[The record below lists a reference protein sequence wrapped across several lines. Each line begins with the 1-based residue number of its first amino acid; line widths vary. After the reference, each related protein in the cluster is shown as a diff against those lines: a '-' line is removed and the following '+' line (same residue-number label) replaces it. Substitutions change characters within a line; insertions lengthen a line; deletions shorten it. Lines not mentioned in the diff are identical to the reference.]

1 MLTRVLAGLR
11 TRWVTFA
18 GSFVALALGT
28 GLVAATGLALAA
40 TLDAPERGPERFAAA
55 PVVVKGADTLRVA
68 TPNGVRTRPLARP
81 RPVPPALVARL
92 AALGPTVEDR
102 TFPVA
107 FPSGGG
113 PYAETEVVG
122 HPWSISAATPYR
134 LTSGRAPSAAD
145 EIVAATGPDSSVRP
159 GDRLLV
165 LFPGATGPDATGP
178 GGTARGATAP
188 DATVPDATAPGSA
201 GRSVTVVGTV
211 AASGF
216 ETALFFT
223 DAEAARISP
232 PVDAVVVHADPGA
245 VTAEVDAAARA
256 DGRQWQ
262 QGSGDGQSAD
272 EPRPSVLTGDARRRA
287 DPDPDRD
294 KEALASVNALLG
306 TAAGI
311 TAFVS
316 AAVVA
321 STFSFAVAQ
330 RRREFGLL
338 RTAGATP
345 GQIRRTVYAEAALVG
360 VLASA
365 AGCGWGRAA
374 APCLAAWMV
383 DRGIAPAWFA
393 TGDRTWP
400 LHLAFW
406 TGLAVAVAG
415 SAVSAHRA
423 GRTGPTQALREAAVD
438 DGTMPLLR
446 WVLATLV
453 VGTGIGLLVTAL
465 VFDPGQLLKRKTFLT
480 QPMVLIAGCAL
491 LAPAL
496 VPPAVRLLTRLPAE
510 LPGACGLLARE
521 NASFAVRRTAAVAAP
536 VLITVALAA
545 VLMGTTGTLAEAKE
559 SEALTRTSAEFVV
572 TAEDEQRPLPQEF
585 VDRATRIP
593 GARVSASRST
603 GVTVLEEGV
612 ALVSY
617 EAAAVDPDA
626 FAAVSA
632 LPVAAGFLAALD
644 DDGIVVTQEWLTTK
658 VGERVT
664 VRLGDGREASLRI
677 AAVLRTG
684 TGDHGVLLS
693 ARNAAGAPVDRLD
706 ITVAPGADRT
716 AVVAA
721 LRAAGRATGTEVTTA
736 RAWATAHHPRTR
748 ETTRLGLLMVLAIA
762 LLCTGIALVNTLV
775 MATSDRSRDFAV
787 LRLAGA
793 TTGQVLRIVAVEAL
807 VVVGVGA
814 VLGALVAAIDLG
826 TVWGALAL
834 LGVRTGVVV
843 PWAALGAVLGSASLI
858 AVVAAVL
865 PAAWAL
871 RGRPVEAVGGRE

>member
-11 TRWVTFA
+11 ARWITFA
-18 GSFVALALGT
+18 GSFVALALGV

-40 TLDAPERGPERFAAA
+40 TLDAPVRPPERFAAA
-55 PVVVKGADTLRVA
+55 PVVVKGADTVRVA
-68 TPNGVRTRPLARP
+68 TPIGVRTSPLARP

-92 AALGPTVEDR
+92 SALGPAAEDR
-102 TFPVA
+102 TFPVE

-113 PYAETEVVG
+113 PYADAEVVG
-122 HPWSISAATPYR
+122 HPWSIAAATPYR
-134 LTSGRAPSAAD
+134 LTSGRAPSAPG
-145 EIVAATGPDSSVRP
+145 EIVAATGPGSPVHP
-159 GDRLLV
+159 GDRMRL
-165 LFPGATGPDATGP
+165 LFPGATGP
-178 GGTARGATAP
+178 GG
-188 DATVPDATAPGSA
+188 A
-201 GRSVTVVGTV
+201 GRSVRVVGTV
-211 AASGF
+211 GATGF

-223 DAEAARISP
+223 DTEAARISP
-232 PVDAVVVHADPGA
+232 AVDALVVDADPRA
-245 VTAEVDAAARA
+245 VAAEVEAVGAEATGA
-256 DGRQWQ
+256 K
-262 QGSGDGQSAD
+262 AE
-272 EPRPSVLTGDARRRA
+272 EPRVSVLAGDDRRRA

-345 GQIRRTVYAEAALVG
+345 GQIRRTVFAEAVLVG

-365 AGCGWGRAA
+365 AGCWWGRAG
-374 APCLAAWMV
+374 APRLVAWMV

-393 TGDRTWP
+393 IGDRTWP
-400 LHLAFW
+400 LHVAFW

-423 GRTGPTQALREAAVD
+423 GKTGPTQALREAAVD
-438 DGTMPLLR
+438 DGAMPRLR
-446 WVLATLV
+446 WILATLV
-453 VGTGIGLLVTAL
+453 VGTAIGLIVMAL
-465 VFDPGQLLKRKTFLT
+465 VSDPGGLLKRKTYLT

-491 LAPAL
+491 LAPVL
-496 VPPAVRLLTRLPAE
+496 VPPAVRLLTVLSAR
-510 LPGACGLLARE
+510 LPGATGVLVRE
-521 NASFAVRRTAAVAAP
+521 GASSAVRRTAAVAAP
-536 VLITVALAA
+536 VLITVALTT
-545 VLMGTTGTLAEAKE
+545 VLLGTTGTLAGAKE
-559 SEALTRTSAEFVV
+559 AEALTRTSAEFVV
-572 TAEDEQRPLPQEF
+572 TAKDEQRPLPVEF
-585 VDRATRIP
+585 VERAEAVP
-593 GARVSASRST
+593 GAVVSASRST

-612 ALVSY
+612 ALVPY
-617 EAAAVDPDA
+617 EAAAVDPRA
-626 FAAVSA
+626 FAEVSA
-632 LPVAAGFLAALD
+632 LPVAEGSLADLD
-644 DDGIVVTQEWLTTK
+644 DDSIVVTEEWLTTT
-658 VGERVT
+658 VGERVG

-693 ARNAAGAPVDRLD
+693 ARNASGAPVDRLD

-716 AVVAA
+716 AVAAA
-721 LRAAGRATGTEVTTA
+721 LREAGRATGTEVTTA
-736 RAWATAHHPRTR
+736 RAWVAAHHPRTR
-748 ETTRLGLLMVLAIA
+748 ETTRLGLLMVLGIA

-775 MATSDRSRDFAV
+775 MATADRARDFAV

-793 TTGQVLRIVAVEAL
+793 TSGQVLRIVAVEAL

-814 VLGALVAAIDLG
+814 LLGLAVSAMDLGA
-826 TVWGALAL
+826 VWGALAL
-834 LGVRTGVVV
+834 LGVPTGVTV
-843 PWAALGAVLGSASLI
+843 PWAAIGAVLAGAAVI

-865 PAAWAL
+865 PAVRVL
-871 RGRPVEAVGGRE
+871 GVRPVEAVGARE

>member
-68 TPNGVRTRPLARP
+68 TPIGVRTRPLARP
-81 RPVPPALVARL
+81 RPVPPALVALL
-92 AALGPTVEDR
+92 AALGPVAEDR
-102 TFPVA
+102 TFPVD
-107 FPSGGG
+107 FPSGG
-113 PYAETEVVG
+113 PYTDTEVVG
-122 HPWSISAATPYR
+122 HPWSIAAATPYR
-134 LTSGRAPSAAD
+134 LTSGRAPSAPG
-145 EIVAATGPDSSVRP
+145 EIVAATGPGSSVRP
-159 GDRLLV
+159 GDRLRL
-165 LFPGATGPDATGP
+165 LFPGATGVDATGP
-178 GGTARGATAP
+178 DATAP
-188 DATVPDATAPGSA
+188 DATAPGATDPDATAPGSA

-232 PVDAVVVHADPGA
+232 PVDAVVVDADPKA

-256 DGRQWQ
+256 DGRQRPR
-262 QGSGDGQSAD
+262 GSVDGQSAD
-272 EPRPSVLTGDARRRA
+272 EVQVSVLTGDARRRA

-374 APCLAAWMV
+374 APRLAAWMA

-393 TGDRTWP
+393 TGDQTWP

-406 TGLAVAVAG
+406 TGLAVAVAA

-438 DGTMPLLR
+438 GGTMPLLR
-446 WVLATLV
+446 WALATLV
-453 VGTGIGLLVTAL
+453 VGAGIGLLVTAL
-465 VFDPGQLLKRKTFLT
+465 VSDPGQLLKRKTYLT
-480 QPMVLIAGCAL
+480 QPMVLVAGCAL
-491 LAPAL
+491 LAPVL
-496 VPPAVRLLTRLPAE
+496 VPPAVRLLTLLPAR

-521 NASFAVRRTAAVAAP
+521 NASAAVRRTSAVAAP

-545 VLMGTTGTLAEAKE
+545 VLLGTTATLAGAKE

-572 TAEDEQRPLPQEF
+572 TAKNERRPLPQEF

-626 FAAVSA
+626 FAAVST
-632 LPVAAGFLAALD
+632 LPVAAGSLAALD
-644 DDGIVVTQEWLTTK
+644 DDGIVVTQEWLTTN
-658 VGERVT
+658 VGERVA

-684 TGDHGVLLS
+684 TGDHGVLLT

-706 ITVAPGADRT
+706 ITVAPDADRT

-736 RAWATAHHPRTR
+736 RAWVTAHHPRTR

-775 MATSDRSRDFAV
+775 MATSDRARDFAV

-826 TVWGALAL
+826 AVRGALAL
-834 LGVRTGVVV
+834 LGVRTGVEV
-843 PWAALGAVLGSASLI
+843 PWAAIGAVLGSASVI

-865 PAAWAL
+865 PAARAL
-871 RGRPVEAVGGRE
+871 RVRPVEAVGARE

>member
-1 MLTRVLAGLR
+1 MLMRVLAGLR
-11 TRWVTFA
+11 ARWITFV
-18 GSFVALALGT
+18 GSFVALALGV

-40 TLDAPERGPERFAAA
+40 TLDAPERAPERFAAA

-68 TPNGVRTRPLARP
+68 TPIGVRTRPLARP
-81 RPVPPALVARL
+81 RPVPPALVTRL
-92 AALGPTVEDR
+92 SALGPVTEDR
-102 TFPVA
+102 TFPVR

-113 PYAETEVVG
+113 AYADAEVVG
-122 HPWSISAATPYR
+122 HPWSIAAATPYR
-134 LTSGRAPSAAD
+134 LISGRAPSAPG
-145 EIVAATGPDSSVRP
+145 EIVAPAGPDSSVRP
-159 GDRLLV
+159 GVRMRL
-165 LFPGATGPDATGP
+165 LFPGATGP
-178 GGTARGATAP
+178 
-188 DATVPDATAPGSA
+188 GSG

-211 AASGF
+211 AATGF

-232 PVDAVVVHADPGA
+232 PVDALVVRADPWA
-245 VTAEVDAAARA
+245 VTAEVEAAEAEAAGVKAAGAKAEELRV
-256 DGRQWQ
+256 
-262 QGSGDGQSAD
+262 
-272 EPRPSVLTGDARRRA
+272 SVLTGDARRRA

-345 GQIRRTVYAEAALVG
+345 GQIRRTVYAEAVLVG

-365 AGCGWGRAA
+365 AGCGWGRAG
-374 APCLAAWMV
+374 APRLVAWMV
-383 DRGIAPAWFA
+383 HRGIAPAGFA
-393 TGDRTWP
+393 IGDRTWP
-400 LHLAFW
+400 LHVAFW
-406 TGLAVAVAG
+406 TGLALAVAG

-438 DGTMPLLR
+438 GGAMPRLR

-453 VGTGIGLLVTAL
+453 VGTGVGLLVMAL
-465 VFDPGQLLKRKTFLT
+465 VSDPGRLLKRKTCLT

-491 LAPAL
+491 LAPVL
-496 VPPAVRLLTRLPAE
+496 VPPAVRLLTLLPAR
-510 LPGACGLLARE
+510 LPGAAGLLARE
-521 NASFAVRRTAAVAAP
+521 SASTAVRRTAAVAAP
-536 VLITVALAA
+536 VLITVALAT
-545 VLMGTTGTLAEAKE
+545 VLMGTTGTLAGAKE
-559 SEALTRTSAEFVV
+559 SEALTRTSAAFVV
-572 TAEDEQRPLPQEF
+572 TAENERQPLPAEF
-585 VDRATRIP
+585 VYRAARVP
-593 GARVSASRST
+593 GAVVSTSRST

-617 EAAAVDPDA
+617 EAAAVDPRA
-626 FAAVSA
+626 FAKVST
-632 LPVAAGFLAALD
+632 LPVAAGSLADLD
-644 DDGIVVTQEWLTTK
+644 DDSIVVTEEWLTTK
-658 VGERVT
+658 VGERVA

-693 ARNAAGAPVDRLD
+693 ARNASGAPVDRLD

-716 AVVAA
+716 AVAAA
-721 LRAAGRATGTEVTTA
+721 LREAGRATGTEVTTA
-736 RAWATAHHPRTR
+736 RAWVTAHHPRTR
-748 ETTRLGLLMVLAIA
+748 ETTRLGLLMVLGIA

-775 MATSDRSRDFAV
+775 MATSDRTRDFAV

-793 TTGQVLRIVAVEAL
+793 TTGQVLCFVAVEAL
-807 VVVGVGA
+807 VAVGVGA
-814 VLGALVAAIDLG
+814 LLGIAVAAIDLG
-826 TVWGALAL
+826 AVWGALAL
-834 LGVRTGVVV
+834 LGVHTGVAV
-843 PWAALGAVLGSASLI
+843 PWTATGVVLGSAAVI

-865 PAAWAL
+865 PAARAL
-871 RGRPVEAVGGRE
+871 RVRPVEAVGARE